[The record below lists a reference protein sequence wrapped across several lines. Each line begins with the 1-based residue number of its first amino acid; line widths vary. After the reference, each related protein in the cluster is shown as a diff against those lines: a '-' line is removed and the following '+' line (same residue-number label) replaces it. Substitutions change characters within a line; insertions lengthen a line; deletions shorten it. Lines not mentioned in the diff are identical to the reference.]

1 MVEQELSSPPADL
14 RLCDG
19 HGSGIGAPR
28 TPLIPASGLKAE
40 PAGVAAEQVRMAAVG
55 AAAVITLLGAAFFG
69 TTIFLLSGAAARR
82 AFEPA
87 P

>member
-1 MVEQELSSPPADL
+1 MAALGVYVYIATIRE
-14 RLCDG
+14 
-19 HGSGIGAPR
+19 
-28 TPLIPASGLKAE
+28 ASA
-40 PAGVAAEQVRMAAVG
+40 AGVAAEQVRMAAVG